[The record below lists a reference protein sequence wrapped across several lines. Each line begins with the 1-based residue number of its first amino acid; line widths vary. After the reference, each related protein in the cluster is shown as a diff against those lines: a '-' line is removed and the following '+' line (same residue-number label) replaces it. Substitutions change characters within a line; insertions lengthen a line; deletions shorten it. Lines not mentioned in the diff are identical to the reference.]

1 MNVHDA
7 VVVVTGGGS
16 GIGAALC
23 RRFAEEGAKGVV
35 VADLDNE
42 AAEAVASDISA
53 TSTGGVMATR
63 CDVTDETAIVELVQ
77 QTTSQFGPIDLFC
90 SNTGGG
96 GGPRGLDAT
105 DDDWLRSWK
114 LNALSHVYAARAVIP
129 AMVERGGGYLLQTI
143 SAGGL
148 VTGPAAATYTTTKH
162 AALGFA
168 EWLAIMYGNSGI
180 KVSCLCPQAVDTPMV
195 QRVSD
200 AGTLAALRDI
210 GTLLTPDDV
219 ADHVITGLADERFL
233 ILPNPEVGEYFLR
246 KATDYDRWLRGMQ
259 RMIERSNFQV

>member
-1 MNVHDA
+1 LDNA
-7 VVVVTGGGS
+7 VAVVTGGGS
-16 GIGAALC
+16 GIGAAMC
-23 RRFAEEGAKGVV
+23 RRFVREGAKAVV
-35 VADLDNE
+35 VADLDGE
-42 AAEAVASDISA
+42 AAEAVAGEIGSLAIQ
-53 TSTGGVMATR
+53 
-63 CDVTDETAIVELVQ
+63 CDVTDEHAIQRLVDETVER
-77 QTTSQFGPIDLFC
+77 FGAIDLFC
-90 SNTGGG
+90 SNAGGG
-96 GGPRGLDAT
+96 GGGRGLDAT
-105 DDDWLRSWK
+105 DADWERSWR
-114 LNALSHVYAARAVIP
+114 LNTMAHVYAARAVVP
-129 AMVERGGGYLLQTI
+129 AMVERGSGYLLHTI

-200 AGTLAALRDI
+200 PGTLEALRNI
-210 GTLLTPDDV
+210 GSLLDPDRVADDV
-219 ADHVITGLADERFL
+219 VAGLSDERFL

-259 RMIERSNFQV
+259 RLMQRSDFKV